1 MDPPEG
7 RPHAHERSL
16 PSGEVTLQNATLGQL
31 SRPAISAR
39 ARDLLVALLAFGLT
53 LLLLS
58 TGGTSR
64 GLGPLGAVIAAF
76 ASFPLVA
83 RRRAPLAVLAVTT
96 LASSL
101 FALLGFSL
109 GPPFGPTFALF
120 FVAVDERTRGR
131 IRETAP
137 LVLALFAI
145 HVASAASTENGFPT
159 SPVLFG
165 TIVWGGAWM
174 IGDQLRQRR
183 QRVTAGEERLLQTER
198 ETVRERRLAV
208 AEERNRIARDLH
220 DSAAH
225 SINVI
230 LVQAGAARLLQQR
243 DPDAARAALTTIE
256 EVARETIGEIDQLIR
271 GLREGDGRDA
281 DDPVEP
287 PTRLAALE
295 TLADRNRAAG
305 LPVELRIDGDP
316 RPLAPALD
324 QAAFRIVQESLTNA
338 ARHGS
343 GPVDVDVGYGE
354 AELELT
360 ISNPAEPGLD
370 AAEVGHGIL
379 GMRERAGLLGGSLA
393 AGLGSGRFRV
403 HARLPYVSG
412 EQAE

>member
-1 MDPPEG
+1 
-7 RPHAHERSL
+7 
-16 PSGEVTLQNATLGQL
+16 VTVQNATIGQFR
-31 SRPAISAR
+31 RPAISAR
-39 ARDLLVALLAFGLT
+39 VRDLLVALVAFGLT

-58 TGGTSR
+58 AGGTSR
-64 GLGPLGAVIAAF
+64 GLDPLGAVIAAF
-76 ASFPLVA
+76 ACFPLLA

-101 FALLGFSL
+101 LALLGFSL

-137 LVLALFAI
+137 LVLVLFAI
-145 HVASAASTENGFPT
+145 HVGSAASTGHGFPT

-165 TIVWGGAWM
+165 TIVWGTAWV

-183 QRVTAGEERLLQTER
+183 QRLAAGEERLRQTER
-198 ETVRERRLAV
+198 ENVRERRLAV

-243 DPDAARAALTTIE
+243 DPVAARLALTTIE
-256 EVARETIGEIDQLIR
+256 EVARETIGEIDVLIR
-271 GLREGDGRDA
+271 GLREGGARTGDE
-281 DDPVEP
+281 PVEP
-287 PTRLAALE
+287 PTGLVALE

-305 LPVELRIDGDP
+305 LQVELRFEGKP
-316 RPLAPALD
+316 RSLAPGLD

-338 ARHGS
+338 ARHGNGS
-343 GPVDVDVGYGE
+343 VEVEVSYGE

-370 AAEVGHGIL
+370 AVEVGHGIL
-379 GMRERAGLLGGSLA
+379 GMRERATLLGGSVTT
-393 AGLGSGRFRV
+393 GFRNGRFCV
-403 HARLPYVSG
+403 QARLPYVSG
-412 EQAE
+412 EQDA